1 MEISIRHL
9 HHQSSLKRGK
19 ALRYPGAWLY
29 SLRNIPYRVGLG
41 LVVLCFLLCTIL
53 LAMGFPSPYNGS
65 LFTIPVALA
74 AWMLRGRGAFLCI
87 VSTLL
92 VLGVINI
99 SKMDGDQSSQ
109 SLVTVLLIGAI
120 ALATEGFFIGML
132 RRALDQTDAA
142 LQQAQ
147 QAQQAQQKITIAY
160 EQQRQLNQLKDEFL
174 VNINHELR
182 TPLTEVAG
190 YIELLREHHEQLD
203 PQAQA
208 IFLEYAAQGCE
219 ELLISVNN
227 VLDAAEV
234 SDDFQPPHPAELAIS
249 EVVQT
254 ALEQFDPRRLQEHPL
269 QVEVPEQL
277 TAWADARYTCQI
289 LRNLLSNAFKYSPT
303 DTPVVIGAALREI
316 STQDAQ
322 TTPQVCISVQDAG
335 PGIPPAESPLLFQK
349 FVRLHRD
356 LSGTVRGTGLGLY
369 LSKRFVEAMGGRI
382 WVESTGT
389 AGQGSCFY
397 FTLPIT
403 T

>member
-1 MEISIRHL
+1 
-9 HHQSSLKRGK
+9 
-19 ALRYPGAWLY
+19 
-29 SLRNIPYRVGLG
+29 
-41 LVVLCFLLCTIL
+41 
-53 LAMGFPSPYNGS
+53 
-65 LFTIPVALA
+65 
-74 AWMLRGRGAFLCI
+74 MLRGRGAFLCI

-99 SKMDGDQSSQ
+99 SKMDGDQSTQ
-109 SLVTVLLIGAI
+109 SL
-120 ALATEGFFIGML
+120 
-132 RRALDQTDAA
+132 
-142 LQQAQ
+142 
-147 QAQQAQQKITIAY
+147 
-160 EQQRQLNQLKDEFL
+160 
-174 VNINHELR
+174 
-182 TPLTEVAG
+182 
-190 YIELLREHHEQLD
+190 
-203 PQAQA
+203 
-208 IFLEYAAQGCE
+208 
-219 ELLISVNN
+219 
-227 VLDAAEV
+227 
-234 SDDFQPPHPAELAIS
+234 
-249 EVVQT
+249 
-254 ALEQFDPRRLQEHPL
+254 
-269 QVEVPEQL
+269 
-277 TAWADARYTCQI
+277 
-289 LRNLLSNAFKYSPT
+289 KYSPT

>member
-1 MEISIRHL
+1 
-9 HHQSSLKRGK
+9 
-19 ALRYPGAWLY
+19 
-29 SLRNIPYRVGLG
+29 
-41 LVVLCFLLCTIL
+41 
-53 LAMGFPSPYNGS
+53 
-65 LFTIPVALA
+65 
-74 AWMLRGRGAFLCI
+74 LCI

-92 VLGVINI
+92 VLGIINI
-99 SKMDGDQSSQ
+99 SQMDGDPSSQ
-109 SLVTVLLIGAI
+109 SLGIVLLIGAI

-132 RRALDQTDAA
+132 RRALDRTDAA

-369 LSKRFVEAMGGRI
+369 LSKRFVEAMGGCI

>member
-1 MEISIRHL
+1 
-9 HHQSSLKRGK
+9 
-19 ALRYPGAWLY
+19 
-29 SLRNIPYRVGLG
+29 
-41 LVVLCFLLCTIL
+41 
-53 LAMGFPSPYNGS
+53 
-65 LFTIPVALA
+65 
-74 AWMLRGRGAFLCI
+74 
-87 VSTLL
+87 
-92 VLGVINI
+92 
-99 SKMDGDQSSQ
+99 
-109 SLVTVLLIGAI
+109 
-120 ALATEGFFIGML
+120 L
-132 RRALDQTDAA
+132 RRALDRTDAA

-208 IFLEYAAQGCE
+208 IFLEHAAQGCE
-219 ELLISVNN
+219 ELLLSVNN

-289 LRNLLSNAFKYSPT
+289 LRNLLSNAFKYAPT

-335 PGIPPAESPLLFQK
+335 PGIPPAELPLLFQK

-382 WVESTGT
+382 WVESTGI

-403 T
+403 A